1 MNNQQLININQ
12 LIIKHHRQSSIIYIP
27 GRLGKG
33 GSRCFSSE
41 EFLLKMHGYGVRRPS
56 ESTGGTAERYLKME
70 EWLADGNFDRE
81 TDDLGILGAI
91 FGRRVCW
98 SVGGG

>member
-1 MNNQQLININQ
+1 
-12 LIIKHHRQSSIIYIP
+12 
-27 GRLGKG
+27 
-33 GSRCFSSE
+33 
-41 EFLLKMHGYGVRRPS
+41 MHGYGVRRPS